1 MSPEALKMGLSERL
15 KSKKVVVGLGATGAI
30 LLVFVLFKFMAS
42 GGTEVAP
49 ERARPAPR
57 THQPISKPP
66 EKQATSSP
74 LFETLK
80 SWKDPFRVED
90 PQVLEMQDKIN
101 AVKKEI
107 EFLKITLEE
116 KRLKQ
121 EIKELENQIGEAGG
135 TATPERQQGAS
146 SAGGREASS
155 GSTKGVVVKAILIT
169 DKEKKALVASED
181 KKSWVHEGEKFDGW
195 EIKEINRDNVVLSRA
210 GKNRVFFYDRPGFTQ
225 GGES

>member
-1 MSPEALKMGLSERL
+1 MGLSERL

-30 LLVFVLFKFMAS
+30 LLVFVLFKFMTS

-49 ERARPAPR
+49 ERDRGAPR
-57 THQPISKPP
+57 TRKPVPKPP
-66 EKQATSSP
+66 KKEATSSP

-80 SWKDPFRVED
+80 AWKDPFRVED
-90 PQVLEMQDKIN
+90 AQTIELQDKMN

-116 KRLKQ
+116 KRLRK

-155 GSTKGVVVKAILIT
+155 GTTKGVVVKAILIT
-169 DKEKKALVASED
+169 DKEKKALITSGS
-181 KKSWVHEGEKFDGW
+181 KSRWVHEGEEFDGW
-195 EIKEINRDNVVLSRA
+195 EIKEIKKDSVVLSRA
-210 GKNRVFFYDRPGFTQ
+210 GKTRVFSYDRPSFSR
-225 GGES
+225 GGKS

>member
-1 MSPEALKMGLSERL
+1 MGLFERL
-15 KSKKVVVGLGATGAI
+15 KSKKVVLGLGVTGAV
-30 LLVFVLFKFMAS
+30 LLTLFLLKFMTS
-42 GGTEVAP
+42 GGTEAAP

-66 EKQATSSP
+66 EKEAASP

-107 EFLKITLEE
+107 EFLRTTLEE
-116 KRLKQ
+116 KKLRQ
-121 EIKELENQIGEAGG
+121 EIKELEGEIGEGG
-135 TATPERQQGAS
+135 STAAPQQQQGAG
-146 SAGGREASS
+146 SAGGVEEGRGSAS
-155 GSTKGVVVKAILIT
+155 GVLVKAILIT
-169 DKEKKALVASED
+169 DDEKKALVASGD

-210 GKNRVFFYDRPGFTQ
+210 GKNRVFFYDRPSFTQ